1 MINID
6 KYVYRTLDK
15 IISVCEKIREWK
27 IKRSLPRPCRS
38 AEEWAKDHKEWK
50 KNK

>member
-6 KYVYRTLDK
+6 KYVYCTLDK
-15 IISVCEKIREWK
+15 IISVCEKAKTFIEEK
-27 IKRSLPRPCRS
+27 KLPS
-38 AEEWAKDHKEWK
+38 KEEWVKDYKKWK